1 MPADSF
7 SSDTK
12 KEKDVFKDSSIS
24 CVKVES
30 ASSSE
35 YDAAFEKKTL
45 RYLDWRILP
54 ILALAYAFSLI
65 DRINLGAAYAA
76 GMDVDLGLRYG
87 SRYSIIS
94 CMYFVPYFFLQLPGN
109 VALTYFG
116 VRNWLSFV
124 VVAWG
129 AVQLGM
135 GFVQH
140 WRWLVLCR
148 ALLGV
153 FEASFFPALVFII
166 STWYKRHEVQKRLA
180 IFYLL
185 AITAGGLSPLL
196 AYVLSLLDGKGN
208 LAGWRWIFVI
218 EGIITIVLALVI
230 YFFIPEFPDQ
240 NRFLTKEQTEF
251 VLKRI
256 DEDRGDA
263 LPDEISW
270 AKIKLH
276 LRDWTIW
283 GYGVIFLLASLPTYA
298 QGFFLPI
305 ILKGMG
311 WSKTASL
318 LLSVPP
324 YGPTII
330 TTIIIAYYADKHKHR
345 SGFIAGCTL
354 VCLTGLTLTAF
365 AKQDAV
371 RYFGCFLINAGN
383 SGSGPCILAYSVN
396 NVVSHS
402 KRSVVTALT
411 ISLSSIGGIVATNIF
426 RAADYPRYVPGLAVS
441 IVAQILILV
450 VLAIMTYHF
459 DTLNKLSRE
468 GKLSEPLE
476 GTPGFQY
483 TL

>member
-1 MPADSF
+1 MSTHSF
-7 SSDTK
+7 TSDIK
-12 KEKDVFKDSSIS
+12 KEKDVSKDSSVS
-24 CVKVES
+24 SVKIES
-30 ASSSE
+30 GSSG
-35 YDAAFEKKTL
+35 YDAVFERRTL

-54 ILALAYAFSLI
+54 ILALVYSFALI

-76 GMDVDLGLRYG
+76 GMDVDLGLRFG

-94 CMYFVPYFFLQLPGN
+94 CIYFVPYFFLQLPGN
-109 VALTYFG
+109 MVLRRYG
-116 VRNWLSFV
+116 VRNWLSFITL
-124 VVAWG
+124 AWG

-135 GFVQH
+135 GFVH
-140 WRWLVLCR
+140 SWGWLVLCR

-153 FEASFFPALVFII
+153 FEASYFPALVFII
-166 STWYKRHEVQKRLA
+166 STWYKRNEVQKRLA

-185 AITAGGLSPLL
+185 SITAGGLSPLL
-196 AYVLSLLDGKGN
+196 AYVLSLLDGKGS

-218 EGIITIVLALVI
+218 EGIITILLAALT
-230 YFFIPEFPDQ
+230 YFFIPEFPHQ
-240 NRFLTKEQTEF
+240 NRFLTKEQTDF

-263 LPDEISW
+263 MPDEISW
-270 AKIKLH
+270 SKVKVH

-283 GYGVIFLLASLPTYA
+283 GYGVIFLLASLPSYA

-311 WSKTASL
+311 WSRTASL

-330 TTIIIAYYADKHKHR
+330 TTMIMAHYADKYRHR

-354 VCLTGLTLTAF
+354 VCLIGLTLTAF
-365 AKQDAV
+365 AKQNAV

-383 SGSGPCILAYSVN
+383 SGSGPSILAYSVN

-402 KRSVVTALT
+402 KRAVVTALT
-411 ISLSSIGGIVATNIF
+411 ISLSAVGGVIATTIF
-426 RAADYPRYVPGLAVS
+426 RAADYPRYVPGLATA
-441 IVAQILILV
+441 IVAQFLILV
-450 VLAIMTYHF
+450 VLAVMTRHF
-459 DTLNKLSRE
+459 YTQNKLSRE
-468 GKLSEPLE
+468 GKLAEPLE